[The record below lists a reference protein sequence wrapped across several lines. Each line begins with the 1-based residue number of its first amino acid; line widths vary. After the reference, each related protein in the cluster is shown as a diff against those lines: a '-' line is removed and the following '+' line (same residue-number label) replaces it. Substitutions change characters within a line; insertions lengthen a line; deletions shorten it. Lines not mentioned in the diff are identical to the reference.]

1 MDLALALSAGM
12 VTAFN
17 PCGVA
22 MLPAFLAMLLA
33 RQQRDRW
40 TGGLWA
46 GLAMMGG
53 FVLLFGLVGLVVG
66 TLGRALLVLAP
77 VASLLVAAVFLM
89 LAVMLWRGQA
99 VTVSFGRLLER
110 LQARVL
116 HGSSWTFFWYGLSY
130 GLVSL
135 TCSFPV
141 FLAVAVTGFHQN
153 WVTGILRYGVYAF
166 GMGLIV
172 TALAVA
178 TVTARQAAERVVHTL
193 MPVMHR
199 LSALVLVSA
208 SGYMIWYWL
217 GGPGRHTG
225 LF

>member
-12 VTAFN
+12 VSAFN

-22 MLPAFLAMLLA
+22 MFPAFLAMLLA
-33 RQQRDRW
+33 GRQHTRW
-40 TGGLWA
+40 IDGLRA
-46 GLAMMGG
+46 GVTMMGG

-66 TLGRALLVLAP
+66 TLGRALFVLAP
-77 VASLLVAAVFLM
+77 LASLLVAAAFLV
-89 LAVMLWRGQA
+89 LASMLWRGQA
-99 VTVSFGRLLER
+99 MTVSLGSLLER

-116 HGSSWTFFWYGLSY
+116 HGSAWTFFWYGLSY

-141 FLAVAVTGFHQN
+141 FLAVAATGFHQN
-153 WVTGILRYGVYAF
+153 WLIGILRYGVYAV

-178 TVTARQAAERVVHTL
+178 TVTARQAAERVVQSL

-199 LSALVLVSA
+199 LSAAVLVA
-208 SGYMIWYWL
+208 AGGYMIWYWL